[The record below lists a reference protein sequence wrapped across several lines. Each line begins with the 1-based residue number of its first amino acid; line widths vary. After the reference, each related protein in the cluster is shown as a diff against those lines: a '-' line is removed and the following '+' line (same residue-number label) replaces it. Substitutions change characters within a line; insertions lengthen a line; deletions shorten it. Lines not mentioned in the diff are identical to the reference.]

1 MLALL
6 AAMAAAVAA
15 QTPLPN
21 GQFLTPMAAA
31 GAHLEALNPH
41 LAVQSEYTADGAVTT
56 RLSPDGRTLLV
67 LTSGYNVINFASGP
81 KLGSRDRA
89 ASNDYIFIYD
99 VSGAIPQQTQALTV
113 PASYSG
119 IAFSPD
125 GASFFVSG
133 GDEDSVHVYARG
145 DSGWTEAQA
154 PVALGHPRGLG
165 NGTKPEVAGLAVTA
179 DGQTLV
185 AADYEND
192 AVTLLRKNTAGAWT
206 AAGELDLRP
215 GKGSPAKRGVAGG
228 EFPYWVAI
236 RGNDTAYISSIR
248 DREVVAVSLG
258 GAAPR
263 VNARIRLPGQPNR
276 LLLNRDGS
284 RLYVAQDNA
293 DCVAVIA
300 TATRQ
305 VLAEIPVAAPAALFP
320 DRQHYFGVNPNALA
334 LSPDESTLYVSNGGE
349 NAIAVVPLAANP
361 ADSAVAGLI
370 PTAWYPNSVSVS
382 SDGQTLYVV
391 NGKSDPGPNPLFDR
405 GLTPEAHSA
414 HQASNQYVLQLEKAS
429 LETVPLPGPEALG
442 ALTQQVLDN
451 NHYLAAVT
459 PAQTQI
465 MAGLRQR
472 IHHVIYIVKEN
483 RTYDQVLGDLAGA
496 NGDPKLVEFPEA
508 DTPNFHALARAFVTL
523 DNFDCPGEV
532 SGLGWPWSTGARTT
546 DVDEKEIPP
555 NYADRGLSYDTEGA
569 NRNVALTARRDA
581 DLLPGPANVAAP
593 DGDGDD
599 GEDLPGQG
607 NLWDAA
613 LRHKLT
619 LRNYGFWADGE
630 YDQKSP
636 HAVPELPDPA
646 SSHTVVARASS
657 AALRPHTDPY
667 FRGFDQSFPD
677 FYRYQ
682 EWAREFD
689 RFAASGELP
698 NLELVR
704 LDHDHFGNFGD
715 AIAGLTT
722 PELQMADDDYSVGL
736 LVEKV
741 AHSRFASDTLIF
753 IVEDDAQNGGDHVNA
768 HRSPA
773 FILGPYVRHGAVVST
788 AYNTVNLLRTMEEVL
803 GLAPLNLN
811 DASASPMADVFDLDQ
826 ADWSYR
832 ATPSA
837 YLSSSTLPI
846 PHAPGPALE
855 PARPGAWWAQQTRG
869 MDFRVADHL
878 DSDKF
883 NRILWNGLHR

>member
-1 MLALL
+1 
-6 AAMAAAVAA
+6 
-15 QTPLPN
+15 
-21 GQFLTPMAAA
+21 
-31 GAHLEALNPH
+31 
-41 LAVQSEYTADGAVTT
+41 
-56 RLSPDGRTLLV
+56 
-67 LTSGYNVINFASGP
+67 
-81 KLGSRDRA
+81 
-89 ASNDYIFIYD
+89 
-99 VSGAIPQQTQALTV
+99 
-113 PASYSG
+113 
-119 IAFSPD
+119 
-125 GASFFVSG
+125 
-133 GDEDSVHVYARG
+133 
-145 DSGWTEAQA
+145 
-154 PVALGHPRGLG
+154 
-165 NGTKPEVAGLAVTA
+165 
-179 DGQTLV
+179 
-185 AADYEND
+185 
-192 AVTLLRKNTAGAWT
+192 
-206 AAGELDLRP
+206 
-215 GKGSPAKRGVAGG
+215 
-228 EFPYWVAI
+228 
-236 RGNDTAYISSIR
+236 
-248 DREVVAVSLG
+248 
-258 GAAPR
+258 
-263 VNARIRLPGQPNR
+263 
-276 LLLNRDGS
+276 
-284 RLYVAQDNA
+284 
-293 DCVAVIA
+293 
-300 TATRQ
+300 
-305 VLAEIPVAAPAALFP
+305 EIP
-320 DRQHYFGVNPNALA
+320 
-334 LSPDESTLYVSNGGE
+334 T
-349 NAIAVVPLAANP
+349 
-361 ADSAVAGLI
+361 
-370 PTAWYPNSVSVS
+370 
-382 SDGQTLYVV
+382 
-391 NGKSDPGPNPLFDR
+391 
-405 GLTPEAHSA
+405 
-414 HQASNQYVLQLEKAS
+414 
-429 LETVPLPGPEALG
+429 
-442 ALTQQVLDN
+442 
-451 NHYLAAVT
+451 
-459 PAQTQI
+459 
-465 MAGLRQR
+465 
-472 IHHVIYIVKEN
+472 
-483 RTYDQVLGDLAGA
+483 
-496 NGDPKLVEFPEA
+496 
-508 DTPNFHALARAFVTL
+508 
-523 DNFDCPGEV
+523 
-532 SGLGWPWSTGARTT
+532 
-546 DVDEKEIPP
+546 
-555 NYADRGLSYDTEGA
+555 NYADRGLSYDTECA

-646 SSHTVVARASS
+646 SSHTVVARDSS

-855 PARPGAWWAQQTRG
+855 PAPGSVVGAANARHGLPRRRPSRQR
-869 MDFRVADHL
+869 
-878 DSDKF
+878 
-883 NRILWNGLHR
+883 